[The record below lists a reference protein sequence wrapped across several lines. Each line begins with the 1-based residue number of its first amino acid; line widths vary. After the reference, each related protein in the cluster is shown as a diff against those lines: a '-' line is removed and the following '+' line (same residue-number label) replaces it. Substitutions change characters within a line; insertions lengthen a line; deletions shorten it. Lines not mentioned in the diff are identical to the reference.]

1 MRAFRADITAVTV
14 VLCGCVWVTPV
25 LAQSTA
31 SATQKDFGSCF
42 ESVGA
47 SSGIH
52 PPLLRAIAQVES
64 SNNPRATNKQH
75 VGRTGSYDIGL
86 MQINSRWL
94 PTLKAFGIGERDL
107 FEPCTSI
114 EVGAWI
120 LSDLFRRHGSGW
132 EAVGAYNAACSSLK
146 GDACRTARDS
156 YIAKVRRALQGTGSV
171 PGATEVMA
179 SGVITDPSTIE
190 PLIQTIEFSN

>member
-1 MRAFRADITAVTV
+1 MDIGASAVA
-14 VLCGCVWVTPV
+14 LLACVGIAPV
-25 LAQSTA
+25 LAQSMTSVA
-31 SATQKDFGSCF
+31 QKDFARCF
-42 ESVGA
+42 ETVGA

-64 SNNPRATNKQH
+64 SNNPGATNKQH
-75 VGRTGSYDIGL
+75 LGRTGSYDIGL

-146 GDACRTARDS
+146 GQACRKARDS
-156 YIAKVRRALQGTGSV
+156 YITKVRRALHGTGADS
-171 PGATEVMA
+171 GATEVMA
-179 SGVITDPSTIE
+179 TGAVADSSPIE
-190 PLIQTIEFSN
+190 PLIQSIEFSN